1 MEKIQVGI
9 LTTKAGGL
17 ECTGVVRWYE
27 DGIRKAVDFI
37 AKDSKTI
44 IFDNEVPIEAVMEVQ
59 ESLATLLEE

>member
-1 MEKIQVGI
+1 MEKIQVGF

-27 DGIRKAVDFI
+27 GGIRKAVDFI

-44 IFDNEVPIEAVMEVQ
+44 IFDDEVPIEAVIEVQ
-59 ESLATLLEE
+59 ESLATLVEE